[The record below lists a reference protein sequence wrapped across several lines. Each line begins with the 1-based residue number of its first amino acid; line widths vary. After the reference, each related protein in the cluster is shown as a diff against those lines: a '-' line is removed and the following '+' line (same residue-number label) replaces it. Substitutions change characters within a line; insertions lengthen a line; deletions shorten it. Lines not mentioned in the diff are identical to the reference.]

1 MTIATYPPLPLPQ
14 SCTLHPQPFILNLAQ
29 VFLCA
34 DLWKDA
40 CTLKSAYHDSA
51 GVTEAF
57 IRNGLHN
64 ALRTLG
70 LSQESPDIAKWPYH
84 VVVNPELQQVGSP
97 AFSHHTLQTPWLAY
111 RQIAEWP
118 YYVVLNPELQQVGSP
133 ACCHHTPPLAW
144 RHQRPHPWLPGHTAG
159 KLRWT

>member
-1 MTIATYPPLPLPQ
+1 ML
-14 SCTLHPQPFILNLAQ
+14 Q

-40 CTLKSAYHDSA
+40 PTLKAAYHDSA

-70 LSQESPDIAKWPYH
+70 MSQESPDVAKWPYH
-84 VVVNPELQQVGSP
+84 VVVNPDLQQVGPYVYISACVMHLLLSSIYANAHP
-97 AFSHHTLQTPWLAY
+97 LDVTRLQTLDL
-111 RQIAEWP
+111 P
-118 YYVVLNPELQQVGSP
+118 YMHLLQKVGVCALFQGRPTQRLP
-133 ACCHHTPPLAW
+133 A
-144 RHQRPHPWLPGHTAG
+144 PHSQ
-159 KLRWT
+159 

>member
-1 MTIATYPPLPLPQ
+1 MFPPLPRIQ
-14 SCTLHPQPFILNLAQ
+14 NLVQ

-40 CTLKSAYHDSA
+40 RTLKAAYHDSA

-70 LSQESPDIAKWPYH
+70 LSQESPDIAKWAYH

-97 AFSHHTLQTPWLAY
+97 APCPLHS
-111 RQIAEWP
+111 
-118 YYVVLNPELQQVGSP
+118 
-133 ACCHHTPPLAW
+133 TPPPGLAW
-144 RHQRPHPWLPGHTAG
+144 RCKPSRACGLCGLSVGKPGWA
-159 KLRWT
+159 

>member
-1 MTIATYPPLPLPQ
+1 M
-14 SCTLHPQPFILNLAQ
+14 
-29 VFLCA
+29 FLCA

-84 VVVNPELQQVGSP
+84 VVVNPELQQVGPP
-97 AFSHHTLQTPWLAY
+97 ACSHHT
-111 RQIAEWP
+111 
-118 YYVVLNPELQQVGSP
+118 SP
-133 ACCHHTPPLAW
+133 DS
-144 RHQRPHPWLPGHTAG
+144 LPGVEVPAITVLVAWAYCRQAAG
-159 KLRWT
+159 DLTMWGLGAWPGARGAGMACPSTGYQVDMAASCWAWC